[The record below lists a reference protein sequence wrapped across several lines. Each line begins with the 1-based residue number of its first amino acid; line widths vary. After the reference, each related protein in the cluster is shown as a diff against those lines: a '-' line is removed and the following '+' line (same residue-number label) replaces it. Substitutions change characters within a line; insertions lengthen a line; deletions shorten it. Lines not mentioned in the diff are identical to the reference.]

1 MKIVYVSP
9 YVIQGGA
16 ERYLALLLGGL
27 ERESI
32 ERVVFLKHGTFVDE
46 LRRDG
51 YPVEVFATSP
61 RLPGIVRSALRLRR
75 LLRRT
80 RPDVVHADGVKGA
93 LVAVLAT
100 LGGGPPVVWVK
111 HDFSWDGPLVRLV
124 ARRCRVIVA
133 VSAAVTEALDA
144 SALARTRVIH
154 NGLPALEGD
163 SSRGLRRLEEALGPP
178 KPTGIVTLV
187 GRLNPT
193 KGHREL
199 VAVAAGLRDRVPGA
213 CIAFIGASDPNHPE
227 EELELR
233 RETTELG
240 LDDVVSFLG
249 FQDDLYDLVAAS
261 DVLVVPSVMLGR
273 VGKEGFPFTGLESM
287 ALGTPLV
294 AYAHGGLPELV
305 GDCGLL
311 VPPGD
316 REALGDAL
324 VRLLTDKALRER
336 LSACGRARI
345 VEEFSLEQMIEST
358 KACYRDAVASTSE

>member
-1 MKIVYVSP
+1 MKIVFVSP

-16 ERYLALLLGGL
+16 ERYLELLLGGL
-27 ERESI
+27 DRESI
-32 ERVVFLKHGTFVDE
+32 ERVVLLKEGTFVDV

-51 YPVEVFATSP
+51 YRVEVFPTSP

-75 LLRRT
+75 LLRRS

-100 LGGGPPVVWVK
+100 LAGGPPIVWVK

-124 ARRCRVIVA
+124 AGRCRVIVA
-133 VSAAVTEALDA
+133 VSSAVTEALDA

-154 NGLPALEGD
+154 NGLPELHGD
-163 SSRGLRRLEEALGPP
+163 RGRGRRRLEQALGPP
-178 KPTGIVTLV
+178 KPTSIVALV

-199 VAVAAGLRDRVPGA
+199 VAVAAGLRERVPGSHV
-213 CIAFIGASDPNHPE
+213 AFIGASDPNHPD

-233 RETTELG
+233 REAAALG
-240 LDDVVSFLG
+240 VDDVVSFLG
-249 FQDDLYDLVAAS
+249 FQDDLYDLVAGA
-261 DVLVVPSVMLGR
+261 DALVVPSVMLGR

-316 REALGDAL
+316 RDAL
-324 VRLLTDKALRER
+324 VDALARLLADESLRDR

-345 VEEFSLEQMIEST
+345 AEEFSLERMIEST